1 MIYDNFLFFLKNPSS
16 TAKTQNP
23 AVFIIKSERPFIFLK
38 IKTLIIN
45 QLNTTIRIHHKKVY
59 FFSGLIKIY
68 ALYLQP

>member
-38 IKTLIIN
+38 IKTIN
-45 QLNTTIRIHHKKVY
+45 YQSVKYNHQN
-59 FFSGLIKIY
+59 S
-68 ALYLQP
+68 LQKSLLF